1 MLFSILKAMAP
12 LLQIALLVLFA
23 IIIFAIIGLEFYSG
37 IFHNS
42 CYSLENRC
50 KYSCRK
56 TSQNATIA
64 NAVEMYGEMTKIP
77 CSWNTNLG
85 VTFDENSKPVPC
97 NLEKPDAYHCN
108 QNVSMCFEGW
118 DGPNKGMPC
127 FNPYHDIWLI
137 FNFRVFL
144 LIFFHRYH
152 KLWQHRFCDVN
163 SFSMYHH
170 GRVDTNH
177 VLGMLSHHSLW
188 TLFQCPLLEASI
200 NLMLLLPF

>member
-64 NAVEMYGEMTKIP
+64 NPVEMYGKITKIP

-137 FNFRVFL
+137 FNFWVFL
-144 LIFFHRYH
+144 LIF
-152 KLWQHRFCDVN
+152 
-163 SFSMYHH
+163 ST
-170 GRVDTNH
+170 GITNFDNI
-177 VLGMLSHHSLW
+177 GFAML
-188 TLFQCPLLEASI
+188 TVFQCITMEGWTPIMYWVCLVTTHFGHYSNALCLKPQLI
-200 NLMLLLPF
+200 